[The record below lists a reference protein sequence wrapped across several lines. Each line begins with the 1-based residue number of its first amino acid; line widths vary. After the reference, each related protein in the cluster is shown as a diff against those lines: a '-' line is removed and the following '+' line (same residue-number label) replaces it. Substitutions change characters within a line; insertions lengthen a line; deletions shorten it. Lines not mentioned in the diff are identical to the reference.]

1 MAGWAGHKMGG
12 GKMGAVAGA
21 AVGAIGANMLENKFG
36 YATLSLLPC
45 PHDPSSGFLTNSG
58 REPRVQQAR
67 QEEAQEE
74 QGGEADEENEEEARP
89 RPSWWW

>member
-36 YATLSLLPC
+36 YGILLSLFPY
-45 PHDPSSGFLTNSG
+45 PHDPSSGF
-58 REPRVQQAR
+58 PC
-67 QEEAQEE
+67 
-74 QGGEADEENEEEARP
+74 
-89 RPSWWW
+89 